1 MREPLS
7 DELFEVVLKQ
17 AVYDADKADL
27 DELPSD
33 EKLNQAYPLPEKAH
47 KEFDRLQKAQTR
59 GVSVRAM
66 LVRRV
71 AIIAITA
78 LAVAFG
84 GLMLHPDIR
93 AGVSHIVVQQFER
106 FNLFHHDENG
116 EATQFLTVDDVTIGY
131 LPDGFELAEK
141 IEVDTMRHY
150 IYRKPEA
157 ENIYIAIDISLSAVT
172 DSGLDNEHS
181 YEVLYFNHREAHIS
195 YNEEDQS
202 GAVIIP
208 GEKVSIGIS
217 GVIEKNELLKI
228 AQNIR

>member
-27 DELPSD
+27 EELPSD
-33 EKLNQAYPLPEKAH
+33 EEMNQAYPLPEKAH

-59 GVSVRAM
+59 GISVRAM

-71 AIIAITA
+71 AIITITA
-78 LAVAFG
+78 LAVVFG

-93 AGVSHIVVQQFER
+93 AGVSHIVVQQFEK
-106 FNLFHHDENG
+106 FNLFSHNESG
-116 EATQFLTVDDVTIGY
+116 EARQFLSVDDVTIGY
-131 LPDGFELAEK
+131 IPEGFELEEK
-141 IEVDTMRHY
+141 MELDSFRHY
-150 IYRKPEA
+150 IYRKPEN
-157 ENIYIAIDISLSAVT
+157 ENIYVAIDISLSVDT

-181 YEVLYFNHREAHIS
+181 YEVLYYNYREIHLS

-202 GAVIIP
+202 GAIIIP
-208 GEKVSIGIS
+208 GETVTIGIS
-217 GVIEKNELLKI
+217 GILEKNELLKM
-228 AQNIR
+228 AQNIG